1 MVPIRESSELRGM
14 ATFSV
19 GCGFWTM
26 VVFWWYPYSLIVS
39 ASGFVI
45 ALFTLALG
53 VRGRN
58 GENLPL
64 IGATLCAISLTIILT
79 ITQGLHILLWK

>member
-14 ATFSV
+14 AVVSV
-19 GCGFWTM
+19 SLGFWSL
-26 VVFWWYPYSLIVS
+26 VVFWWFPYSLFISS
-39 ASGFVI
+39 AGLGI
-45 ALFTLALG
+45 ALITLALG

-58 GENLPL
+58 GENFPL
-64 IGATLCAISLTIILT
+64 LGATLCGISLTIILT

>member
-1 MVPIRESSELRGM
+1 MVPLRESSELRGM

-19 GCGFWTM
+19 AAGFWTL
-26 VVFWWYPYSLIVS
+26 VVFWWYPYSLFVS
-39 ASGFVI
+39 SAGLVV
-45 ALFTLALG
+45 ALVTLALG

-64 IGATLCAISLTIILT
+64 TGAILCSISLSIILT
-79 ITQGLHILLWK
+79 ITQGLHILIWK

>member
-14 ATFSV
+14 AIFTV
-19 GCGFWTM
+19 GCGFWTL
-26 VVFWWYPYSLIVS
+26 VVFWWFPYSLIVS
-39 ASGFVI
+39 SVGLTL
-45 ALFTLALG
+45 ALITLALG

-58 GENLPL
+58 GENIPL
-64 IGATLCAISLTIILT
+64 LGAILCSISVTVILT

>member
-14 ATFSV
+14 AVFSV
-19 GCGFWTM
+19 ACGFWSL
-26 VVFWWYPYSLIVS
+26 VVFWWFPYSLFISS
-39 ASGFVI
+39 AGLGLALI
-45 ALFTLALG
+45 ALALG

-58 GENLPL
+58 GENFPL
-64 IGATLCAISLTIILT
+64 IGATLCTISLSIILT